1 MKKRRVVCA
10 AMAAVM
16 AMSLAACGGSDT
28 ASATT
33 AAGEASGS
41 GEAAAEESSEGVFV
55 IGGSGPLTGGSALY
69 GNAVKNGGQVAVDEI
84 NANGGINGYQVKWI
98 FEDDEAD
105 GEKAVNAYNT
115 LKDEG
120 MQMFVG
126 TTTSGACM
134 SVIAET
140 ANEICSSTGTRT

>member
-33 AAGEASGS
+33 AAGEASES
-41 GEAAAEESSEGVFV
+41 EETAAEGSSEGVFV

-69 GNAVKNGGQVAVDEI
+69 GTAVKNGAQVAVDEI

-120 MQMFVG
+120 M
-126 TTTSGACM
+126 
-134 SVIAET
+134 
-140 ANEICSSTGTRT
+140 